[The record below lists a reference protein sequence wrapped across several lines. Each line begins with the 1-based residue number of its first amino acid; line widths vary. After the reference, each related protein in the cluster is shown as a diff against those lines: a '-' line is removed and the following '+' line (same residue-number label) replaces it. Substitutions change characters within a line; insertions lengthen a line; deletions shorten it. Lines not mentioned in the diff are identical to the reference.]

1 MIYMKDRNRQ
11 MRGRIQIDDEPRS
24 PNEGG
29 MFQIYDE
36 PESPREGACLRSMMN
51 RKTRKIP
58 PFTKT
63 RELTFKNIPP
73 AERIASNTQCVWNLS
88 KPILSDL
95 SYRHG
100 SGFCNP
106 PPPPTPR
113 FFTVQA
119 GLKERRVMKNTTHL
133 RLFRTHDTSRE
144 FAANLQSACIPPPPP
159 LPATPRKHSKQNK
172 EQTKTQTRQKLHPV
186 KTE

>member
-63 RELTFKNIPP
+63 REHTFKNTPP
-73 AERIASNTQCVWNLS
+73 AERIASNAQCVWNLS
-88 KPILSDL
+88 KLI
-95 SYRHG
+95 YRTYRTG
-100 SGFCNP
+100 TVQVFAKAGGCNP
-106 PPPPTPR
+106 PP
-113 FFTVQA
+113 
-119 GLKERRVMKNTTHL
+119 N
-133 RLFRTHDTSRE
+133 
-144 FAANLQSACIPPPPP
+144 PP
-159 LPATPRKHSKQNK
+159 LLHRASWLEGASCYEEHNPSPPFQNPRYK
-172 EQTKTQTRQKLHPV
+172 P
-186 KTE
+186 